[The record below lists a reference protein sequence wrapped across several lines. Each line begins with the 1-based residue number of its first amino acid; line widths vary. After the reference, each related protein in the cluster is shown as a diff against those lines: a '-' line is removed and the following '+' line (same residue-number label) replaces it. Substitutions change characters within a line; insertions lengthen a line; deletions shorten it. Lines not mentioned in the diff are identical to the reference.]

1 MQHWHVYVKWNEC
14 LFHEMNKAFKEDRLQ
29 DDPATTWYAGELAF
43 FDHCII
49 PLGKKLKTCGVF
61 GVSSDEYLNNAM

>member
-1 MQHWHVYVKWNEC
+1 
-14 LFHEMNKAFKEDRLQ
+14 MNKAFKEDRLQ